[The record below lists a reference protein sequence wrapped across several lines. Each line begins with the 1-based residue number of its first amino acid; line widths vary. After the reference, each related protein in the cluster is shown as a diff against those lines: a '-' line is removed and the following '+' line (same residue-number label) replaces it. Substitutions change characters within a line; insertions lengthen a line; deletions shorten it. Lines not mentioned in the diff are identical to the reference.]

1 MIYRNEGYDQQTI
14 DRRDSIVYTIYEQTH
29 KPIARGAA
37 KHCMD
42 LSTTARVSV
51 NHATVK
57 EHYSYNDY
65 NVLLILDIQCASY
78 SKCVSGTYASDTST
92 FFYIIVL

>member
-1 MIYRNEGYDQQTI
+1 MIYGNEGYGQQTI
-14 DRRDSIVYTIYEQTH
+14 DRIDSVVYTIYEQTH

-37 KHCMD
+37 EHCMN
-42 LSTTARVSV
+42 LSTISRVSV

-57 EHYSYNDY
+57 EHYSYNDH

-78 SKCVSGTYASDTST
+78 SKCVSGAYASDTST